1 VILLLVVTA
10 KRKASSREGMVVTT
24 VALPLDLH
32 RRLAIVALDEH
43 AAIAEIIREAILRY
57 LDAQKKPSGWRPR

>member
-1 VILLLVVTA
+1 
-10 KRKASSREGMVVTT
+10 MVVTT